1 MTDSEGRT
9 RLDKW
14 LWAARFFR
22 TRAISSSAVTGG
34 KVHLNGQ
41 RVRSSRAV
49 RIDDCYVISRG
60 QDRLEVVV
68 LALSEQRGSAKIAQS
83 LYAETEASVNRRARE
98 AEQRKLAAIQK
109 PVSDRRPNKQERRKI
124 RQFSGKS

>member
-22 TRAISSSAVTGG
+22 TRAVASSAVTGG

-49 RIDDCYVISRG
+49 KIDDCYVISRG

-98 AEQRKLAAIQK
+98 AEQRKLAAMQK

>member
-1 MTDSEGRT
+1 MTNSEGRD

-22 TRAISSSAVTGG
+22 TRAVASSAVTGG

-49 RIDDCYVISRG
+49 KIDDCYVISRG

-68 LALSEQRGSAKIAQS
+68 LALSKQRGSAKIAQS

-98 AEQRKLAAIQK
+98 AEQRKLAAMQK

>member
-1 MTDSEGRT
+1 MTDSDRRT

-22 TRAISSSAVTGG
+22 TRAIASSAVTGG

-49 RIDDCYVISRG
+49 KVDDCYLISRG
-60 QDRLEVVV
+60 QDRLEIVV
-68 LALSEQRGSAKIAQS
+68 LELSEQRRSANIAQS
-83 LYAETEASVNRRARE
+83 LYAETEASINRRARE
-98 AEQRKLAAIQK
+98 SEKRKLAAMQK
-109 PVSDRRPNKQERRKI
+109 PVSDHRPNKQERRKI

>member
-22 TRAISSSAVTGG
+22 TRAVASSAVTGG

-41 RVRSSRAV
+41 RVKSSRAV

-98 AEQRKLAAIQK
+98 AEQRKLAAMLK

>member
-9 RLDKW
+9 RFDKW
-14 LWAARFFR
+14 LWAARFFK
-22 TRAISSSAVTGG
+22 TRAIASSAVTGG

-49 RIDDCYVISRG
+49 KIDDCYVISRG

-68 LALSEQRGSAKIAQS
+68 LALSGQRESAIIAQS

-98 AEQRKLAAIQK
+98 AEQRKLAAMLK

>member
-1 MTDSEGRT
+1 MTDSDRRT

-22 TRAISSSAVTGG
+22 TRAIASSAVTGG

-49 RIDDCYVISRG
+49 KVDDCYLISRG
-60 QDRLEVVV
+60 QDRLEIVV
-68 LALSEQRGSAKIAQS
+68 LELSEQRRSAKIAQS
-83 LYAETEASVNRRARE
+83 LYAETEASINRRARE
-98 AEQRKLAAIQK
+98 SEKRKLAAMQK
-109 PVSDRRPNKQERRKI
+109 PVSDHRPNKQERRKI

>member
-68 LALSEQRGSAKIAQS
+68 LALSEQRGSANIAQS

-98 AEQRKLAAIQK
+98 AEQRKLAAMQK
-109 PVSDRRPNKQERRKI
+109 PVSDRRPNKQERRKN
-124 RQFSGKS
+124 SPV

>member
-1 MTDSEGRT
+1 MTDSERRT

-22 TRAISSSAVTGG
+22 TRAIASSAVTGG
-34 KVHLNGQ
+34 NVHLNGQ

-49 RIDDCYVISRG
+49 KVDDCYLISRG
-60 QDRLEVVV
+60 QDRLEIVV
-68 LALSEQRGSAKIAQS
+68 LELSEQRRSAKIAQS
-83 LYAETEASVNRRARE
+83 LYAETEASINRRARE
-98 AEQRKLAAIQK
+98 SEQRKLAAMQK
-109 PVSDRRPNKQERRKI
+109 PVSDHRPNKQERRKI

>member
-1 MTDSEGRT
+1 MTDIDRRT

-14 LWAARFFR
+14 LWAARIFR
-22 TRAISSSAVTGG
+22 TRAIASSAVTGG

-49 RIDDCYVISRG
+49 KVDDCYLISRG
-60 QDRLEVVV
+60 QDRLEIVV
-68 LALSEQRGSAKIAQS
+68 LELSEQRRSAKIAQS
-83 LYAETEASVNRRARE
+83 LYAETEASINRRARE
-98 AEQRKLAAIQK
+98 SEQRKLAAMQK
-109 PVSDRRPNKQERRKI
+109 PVSDHRPNKQERRKI

>member
-1 MTDSEGRT
+1 MTDTERRT

-22 TRAISSSAVTGG
+22 TRAIASSAVTGG

-49 RIDDCYVISRG
+49 KVDDCYLISRG
-60 QDRLEVVV
+60 QDRLEIVV
-68 LALSEQRGSAKIAQS
+68 LELSEQRRSAKIAQS
-83 LYAETEASVNRRARE
+83 LYAETEASINRRARE
-98 AEQRKLAAIQK
+98 SEQRKLAAMQK
-109 PVSDRRPNKQERRKI
+109 PVSDHRPNKQERRKI

>member
-1 MTDSEGRT
+1 MTDSEAPT

-22 TRAISSSAVTGG
+22 TRAIASSAVTGG

-49 RIDDCYVISRG
+49 KIDDCYVLSRG

-68 LALSEQRGSAKIAQS
+68 LALSQQRGSAKIAQS

-98 AEQRKLAAIQK
+98 AEQRKLAAMKK

>member
-68 LALSEQRGSAKIAQS
+68 LALSEQRGSANIAQS

-98 AEQRKLAAIQK
+98 AEQRKLAAMQK